1 MQNDKNISNRNLILA
16 IIISTLVVVGWS
28 YLFPQ
33 KNVKSSKSL
42 ENHSDIPE
50 PANQYTKDSN
60 KTLDTQAIK
69 QQEQPKEV
77 IIENHDVL
85 VAINT
90 QGLKIQNITLKN
102 NDVHSP
108 LIDSQVFTQ
117 VGFLSQTHTMPNQ
130 STVWSVVKS
139 DKKSAIFKT
148 VQNGIT
154 FLQTISFDKNSMLHI
169 KTDIQNNVTFPIS
182 FMLFSRV
189 NQSLGELPEKNA
201 ISHEGAILYSNSTL
215 NEKPYHKLKKQ
226 NFNFESTDNKKS
238 WLGFSDKYTLIA
250 FITTGEQKINF
261 VHSQSQAKEIFQVDT
276 VSSTHVVNQ
285 NAISSFDTFLFIGKK
300 RLRDLEEIS
309 RGYDIPHFDK
319 SIDFGFL
326 YFITKPI
333 FLLLHLICRDMDSFA
348 LAIVVLTL
356 LIKLIL
362 LPLTIKSSISMAK
375 MKKLQPEVARL
386 QEQYKNDKQMLGQ
399 ATIKLYKEKQVNP
412 LAGCLPMLVQI
423 PIFFA
428 LYKVLYVST
437 EMKNAHLFFWIKDLS
452 SPDPTS
458 ILNLFGLLPF
468 NVPPFL
474 GVLPILFGISMFFYQ
489 KASPQPAD
497 KSQAQIMK
505 FLPLIMTVFLS
516 GFAAGL
522 LFYWIVSNI
531 ISIIQQIV
539 IEKFILPRHN
549 RKNSHNK

>member
-1 MQNDKNISNRNLILA
+1 MQNDKNVSNRNLILA
-16 IIISTLVVVGWS
+16 IVISTLVVVGWS

-42 ENHSDIPE
+42 ENYSDIPM
-50 PANQYTKDSN
+50 PVNQDIKDSKKVLN
-60 KTLDTQAIK
+60 TQVIK
-69 QQEQPKEV
+69 QQEQSKN
-77 IIENHDVL
+77 ITIENDDTSVT
-85 VAINT
+85 INT

-108 LIDSQVFTQ
+108 LIDSQVFAQ

-130 STVWSVVKS
+130 STVWSVVESNKNF
-139 DKKSAIFKT
+139 AIFKT
-148 VQNGIT
+148 IQNGII

-169 KTDIQNNVTFPIS
+169 KTDVQNSMAHPIS

-189 NQSLGELPEKNA
+189 NQSLNELPEKNA
-201 ISHEGAILYSNSTL
+201 ISHEGAILYSNNTL
-215 NEKPYHKLKKQ
+215 SEKPYHKLKKQ
-226 NFNFESTDNKKS
+226 NFKFESTDNKKS
-238 WLGFSDKYTLIA
+238 WLGFSDKYTLIT

-261 VHSQSQAKEIFQVDT
+261 VHPQSQAKEIFQVDT

-285 NAISSFDTFLFIGKK
+285 NAISSFDTLLFIGKK
-300 RLRDLEEIS
+300 RLSNLEKIS
-309 RGYDIPHFDK
+309 KEYDIPHFDK
-319 SIDFGFL
+319 AIDFGFL

-333 FLLLHLICRDMDSFA
+333 FLLLDFIYKSIGSFA
-348 LAIVVLTL
+348 IAIVMLTL

-362 LPLTIKSSISMAK
+362 LPLTVKSSISMAK
-375 MKKLQPEVARL
+375 MKGLQPEITRL

-458 ILNLFGLLPF
+458 ILNIFGLLPF

-531 ISIIQQIV
+531 ISIVQQIT
-539 IEKFILPRHN
+539 IEKFILPRHH
-549 RKNSHNK
+549 RKNSYNK

>member
-1 MQNDKNISNRNLILA
+1 MQNNKNVSNRNLILA
-16 IIISTLVVVGWS
+16 IVISTLVVIGWS

-42 ENHSDIPE
+42 ENYSDIPT
-50 PANQYTKDSN
+50 PVNQDVKDSKKVLN
-60 KTLDTQAIK
+60 TQVIK
-69 QQEQPKEV
+69 QQEQSRE
-77 IIENHDVL
+77 ITIENDDAIVT
-85 VAINT
+85 INT
-90 QGLKIQNITLKN
+90 QGLKIQNISLKN

-108 LIDSQVFTQ
+108 LIDSQVFAQ

-130 STVWSVVKS
+130 STVWSVVESNKNF
-139 DKKSAIFKT
+139 AIFKT
-148 VQNGIT
+148 IQNGII

-169 KTDIQNNVTFPIS
+169 KTDVQNSMAHPIS

-189 NQSLGELPEKNA
+189 NQSLNELPEKNA

-215 NEKPYHKLKKQ
+215 NEKSYHKLKKQ
-226 NFNFESTDNKKS
+226 NFKFESTDNKKS
-238 WLGFSDKYTLIA
+238 WLGFSDKYTLVA

-261 VHSQSQAKEIFQVDT
+261 VHPQSQAKEIFQVDT

-285 NAISSFDTFLFIGKK
+285 NAISSFDTLLFIGKK
-300 RLRDLEEIS
+300 RLNNLEKLSKE
-309 RGYDIPHFDK
+309 YDIPHFDK
-319 SIDFGFL
+319 AIDFGFL

-333 FLLLHLICRDMDSFA
+333 FLLLDFIYKNIGSFA
-348 LAIVVLTL
+348 VAIVVLTL

-362 LPLTIKSSISMAK
+362 LPLTVKSSISMVK
-375 MKKLQPEVARL
+375 MKRLQPEITRL

-412 LAGCLPMLVQI
+412 LAGCFPMLIQI

-458 ILNLFGLLPF
+458 ILNIFGLLPF

-531 ISIIQQIV
+531 ISIIQQIT
-539 IEKFILPRHN
+539 IEKFILPRHH
-549 RKNSHNK
+549 RKNSYNK